1 MAQRIVIIKKSFYIL
16 FFIISIVNKLFSQD
30 YIVQVEDRNKAIELI
45 SLSET
50 LIENNE
56 IDKAYSTIV
65 ESINIDSTFRPAYLY
80 LFKIFTLNNHY
91 ADKVLALLIK
101 GRSIYK
107 DDDELSFY
115 IAEIY
120 RMKPE
125 YDKAKLEYNK
135 AIYFSKINGEN
146 FPLVYS
152 YYFNR
157 GNCFMKLNQIDSAI
171 MDYTN
176 SIRLKPNYPN
186 SYYNR
191 GICYYTKKSIEKAC
205 DDWSI
210 SYKLGNNNAKIY
222 IDKFCKAT
230 NNNKCTK

>member
-1 MAQRIVIIKKSFYIL
+1 MRKLFYI
-16 FFIISIVNKLFSQD
+16 FFFLISIADQLFSQN

-45 SLSET
+45 SQSEI
-50 LIENNE
+50 LIDNNE
-56 IDKAYSTIV
+56 IDKAYSNIV

-120 RMKPE
+120 RVKSE
-125 YDKAKLEYNK
+125 YDKAKLEYSK
-135 AIYFSKINGEN
+135 AIYLSKINGES

-157 GNCFMKLNQIDSAI
+157 GNCYMKLNQIDSALI
-171 MDYTN
+171 DYTN

-191 GICYYTKKSIEKAC
+191 GICYYAKKSTEKAC
-205 DDWSI
+205 YDWNI

-222 IDKFCKAT
+222 FDKFCKAT
-230 NNNKCTK
+230 NNNKKTK